1 MFRKNSHKI
10 NILESPVSTISSAGH
25 WFFATRKTVKEYVP
39 GILKN
44 HSFEELILK
53 SILWIDSSDSLA
65 MLLYFALVF
74 VINPWIAAGLTLLFH
89 FWWYF
94 NKSAFVNLS
103 VLPILRILHH
113 EFFQLLVAGV
123 LLSLMGM
130 RGMYLALLFGIIFF
144 FLFKIGL
151 LRRFWDRFDKKK
163 IKDKDKLPLN
173 DRVLK
178 MILVRYSMKENIAP
192 AEVQRLEKHVQDAVI
207 KFNTKKRK

>member
-1 MFRKNSHKI
+1 MFGKSSHKI

-25 WFFATRKTVKEYVP
+25 WFFATRKTVEQYVP
-39 GILKN
+39 GILKK
-44 HSFEELILK
+44 HTFEELIRK

-65 MLLYFALVF
+65 MLLYFALAF
-74 VINPWIAAGLTLLFH
+74 AIDPWIAAGITFLFH

-94 NKSAFVNLS
+94 NKSAFVSLS
-103 VLPILRILHH
+103 ALPILKIVHN
-113 EFFQLLVAGV
+113 EFFQLLVAGI

-130 RGMYLALLFGIIFF
+130 GGMYLALFFGIIFF

-163 IKDKDKLPLN
+163 VKDKLPLN

-178 MILVRYSMKENIAP
+178 MLLVRYSMKEDIAP
-192 AEVQRLEKHVQDAVI
+192 EEVKRLEQHVQDAVI
-207 KFNTKKRK
+207 KFNTKKKK